1 MIQPSGVGLGAK
13 DRQQDPSLSSRTN
26 RVLVAS
32 RKKGQ
37 QGGGQAGVGRK
48 WQHID
53 TLSET
58 RKTRMSQEKLTPGPL
73 KGKAPEA
80 REREFKGAG
89 QCQYVGWG
97 DPERKPNP
105 VGQPSQR
112 YSQEQTSLSSCLH
125 LPQCPRVSFQSVLR
139 AQS

>member
-13 DRQQDPSLSSRTN
+13 ARQQDPSLNSGTN
-26 RVLVAS
+26 SVLVAS
-32 RKKGQ
+32 GKKGQ
-37 QGGGQAGVGRK
+37 QGGGRAGVGRK

-80 REREFKGAG
+80 REREFKEAG
-89 QCQYVGWG
+89 QCQYGGVGR
-97 DPERKPNP
+97 P
-105 VGQPSQR
+105 
-112 YSQEQTSLSSCLH
+112 
-125 LPQCPRVSFQSVLR
+125 
-139 AQS
+139 